1 MRAAVGDEVVRR
13 AREGDRAAFRILV
26 ETHSRDVFRLA
37 YWITRNEDDA
47 EDTVQE
53 TFLRAYQKLEDFE
66 GRANF
71 GTWLY
76 RITANTAI
84 DVLRRKNRH
93 ERRRAPLEA
102 AEPSVPGG
110 QEAALFGRQVRE
122 RVHVALGD
130 LSDLE
135 RTAFAMR
142 HFEELS
148 LAEIS
153 SALDINVSAT
163 KQAIF
168 RAVRKLRTALAA
180 VPRTEP

>member
-13 AREGDRAAFRILV
+13 AKEGDEAAFRRLV

-37 YWITRNEDDA
+37 YRITRNEDDA

-53 TFLRAYQKLEDFE
+53 TFLRAYQKLDGFE
-66 GRANF
+66 SRANF

-76 RITANTAI
+76 RITTNTAI
-84 DVLRRKNRH
+84 DVLRRRKRH
-93 ERRRAPLEA
+93 ESRSEPFGAVD
-102 AEPSVPGG
+102 PSVPGA
-110 QEAALFGRQVRE
+110 QESAVFGRQVRE
-122 RVHVALGD
+122 RVQYALGS
-130 LSDLE
+130 LSELE
-135 RTAFAMR
+135 RTAFVMR

-153 SALDINVSAT
+153 SALDINLSAT

-168 RAVRKLRTALAA
+168 RAVRKLRGALAA
-180 VPRTEP
+180 IPRTAP